1 MSTLAAITYGL
12 KADGQRNPAASGL
25 GDAMRALADAA
36 DHETNRACVV
46 TYELRRLAACAH
58 ALDGVAEAIA
68 AVRAAREALD
78 AAKVATLDA
87 ERVYA
92 TALAHAAA
100 SGEVEP

>member
-1 MSTLAAITYGL
+1 MSILDAIVCGL
-12 KADGQRNPAASGL
+12 KADGQRNPAASSL

-68 AVRAAREALD
+68 AVRAAREDEGLRRQVLRVRRGQA
-78 AAKVATLDA
+78 DA
-87 ERVYA
+87 ERSWYVA
-92 TALAHAAA
+92 M
-100 SGEVEP
+100 E